1 MLPPLPGPFVP
12 ASLATARA
20 QPQAQLAAPLPTAT
34 TEARGDPPRGTSVAP
49 PLVGPPPTF
58 EITLLEH
65 LRTAEAMI
73 ADDTAS
79 PADADTRAPLDGDAP
94 TA

>member
-20 QPQAQLAAPLPTAT
+20 QPQAPLAAPVPTTAT
-34 TEARGDPPRGTSVAP
+34 ETRADAPRGTNVAP

-73 ADDTAS
+73 TDETAP
-79 PADADTRAPLDGDAP
+79 PADADTRAPRDGDA